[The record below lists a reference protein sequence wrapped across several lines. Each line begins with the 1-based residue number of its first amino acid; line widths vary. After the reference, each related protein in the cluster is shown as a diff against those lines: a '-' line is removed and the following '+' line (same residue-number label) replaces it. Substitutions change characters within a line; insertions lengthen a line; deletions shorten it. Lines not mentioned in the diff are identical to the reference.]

1 MTQRMNPCI
10 LFNKETIIVFPL
22 QHDEL
27 LGARR
32 FIKKCLGML
41 ERYNLILWAVSND
54 NGAGN
59 GLQIFT
65 GAVVKACHESH
76 G

>member
-1 MTQRMNPCI
+1 MNPCI
-10 LFNKETIIVFPL
+10 LFSKETIIVLSL

-27 LGARR
+27 FGTRR

-41 ERYNLILWAVSND
+41 KRYNLILWAVSND

-59 GLQIFT
+59 GLQIFA
-65 GAVVKACHESH
+65 GAVVKARHESH